1 MVHTITHVT
10 PAAPNWTIT
19 LLEVFRQEYFD
30 ILPPHRPGVDLNIEL
45 EDRGKPYHSQLYP
58 MPRAYH
64 AELQKWIDE
73 NLATGHIYHG
83 HSPWA
88 LPLFFKKE
96 NDKLWPVIDYKQ
108 LNKVTKK
115 KAYLLPLIWTI
126 LDQLKRFWYYMKL
139 DVQRGFNNTWT
150 SELSEALLAFICED
164 SHFLCWVMPFRVSNA
179 PAIFQS
185 YMDAIFQM
193 LITTEHV
200 FIYIDNILITSDTLK
215 ELWEYS
221 AQVFTVLWDNNLT
234 INPTKC
240 EFERTQV
247 TYLGVKISQ
256 GTIEKSEKWCS
267 AIDDWLVLTCVCDAW
282 KVMALG
288 SYYRRL
294 IPNYAEIATRLHTL
308 TSKGDFKMMDA
319 GLKSFYGIKQVL
331 RSIQN
336 REVQARNSGIR
347 IRVPS
352 EYQNSGGRV
361 VDW

>member
-1 MVHTITHVT
+1 M
-10 PAAPNWTIT
+10 
-19 LLEVFRQEYFD
+19 
-30 ILPPHRPGVDLNIEL
+30 
-45 EDRGKPYHSQLYP
+45 
-58 MPRAYH
+58 
-64 AELQKWIDE
+64 
-73 NLATGHIYHG
+73 
-83 HSPWA
+83 
-88 LPLFFKKE
+88 
-96 NDKLWPVIDYKQ
+96 
-108 LNKVTKK
+108 
-115 KAYLLPLIWTI
+115 I
-126 LDQLKRFWYYMKL
+126 LDWLQRFWYYTKL
-139 DVQRGFNNTWT
+139 DVQRGFNNIWT
-150 SELSEALLAFICED
+150 SKHSEALLAFICED
-164 SHFLCWVMPFRVSNA
+164 RHFLCRVMPFGVLNA
-179 PAIFQS
+179 PATFQS
-185 YMDAIFQM
+185 FMDAIFHA
-193 LITTEHV
+193 LIATGHV
-200 FIYIDNILITSDTLK
+200 FCYVDDILITSDTLK

-221 AQVFTVLWDNNLT
+221 TQVFTVLWDNNLT

-256 GTIEKSEKWCS
+256 GTIEKSEKQCS

-288 SYYRRL
+288 SYYWRL